1 MTQTRTRPAR
11 WLSATGLGI
20 VAAWTLSSCGGGAPA
35 LTDIAADARQ
45 SMEEATSFT
54 YTVTDPDG
62 VHGDELELGE
72 FSSHTD
78 QVNYNIL
85 FTMPQADVEVRAVD
99 ENTAFL
105 RLNLKD
111 ESLSEV
117 LGNVDTDGQWIEVP
131 ESEQDDL
138 SEYTEEVDGIIETT
152 FSLIE
157 GLSDEELDTIEVE
170 DTEIDGQAVYKYV
183 VPATAD
189 SETAHYTGAETVEFY
204 FLQDSSELV
213 QVDASTGDSTATH
226 AFSDL
231 NEVEVFDAP
240 PEDEIADLE
249 WSF

>member
-20 VAAWTLSSCGGGAPA
+20 IAAWTLSSCGGGPPA
-35 LTDIAADARQ
+35 LTDITGEARQ

-54 YTVTDPDG
+54 YTVADPDG
-62 VHGDELELGE
+62 VHGDELESGE

-78 QVNYNIL
+78 QVNYNIVL
-85 FTMPQADVEVRAVD
+85 TMPQADVEVRAVD
-99 ENTAFL
+99 ESTAFL
-105 RLNLKD
+105 RLSLKD
-111 ESLSEV
+111 EALSEV
-117 LGNVDTDGQWIEVP
+117 LGDVDTDGQWIEVP

-152 FSLIE
+152 FSLLE
-157 GLSDEELDTIEVE
+157 GLSDEELDSIEVE
-170 DTEIDGQAVYKYV
+170 DTELDGQAVYKYL
-183 VPATAD
+183 VPATTD
-189 SETAHYTGAETVEFY
+189 SETAQYTGAETVEFY
-204 FLQDSSELV
+204 FLQETSELV

-231 NEVEVFDAP
+231 NDVETFEAP
-240 PEDEIADLE
+240 PEDEIADFE